1 MKCAKPRSRKK
12 NGRRRGKF
20 MADLLQKRNKLLN
33 FKENKYAAAMKDE
46 TMVVL
51 KECNSVTEAEIIK
64 SILDSAG
71 IWSMINNE
79 NMSAIYPTGVI
90 PAQIVVR
97 EEDAEKAEAL
107 LSHR

>member
-1 MKCAKPRSRKK
+1 
-12 NGRRRGKF
+12 
-20 MADLLQKRNKLLN
+20 
-33 FKENKYAAAMKDE
+33 
-46 TMVVL
+46 
-51 KECNSVTEAEIIK
+51 
-64 SILDSAG
+64 
-71 IWSMINNE
+71 MINNE

>member
-1 MKCAKPRSRKK
+1 
-12 NGRRRGKF
+12 
-20 MADLLQKRNKLLN
+20 
-33 FKENKYAAAMKDE
+33 MKDD

-51 KECNSVTEAEIIK
+51 RECNSVTEAEIIK

-79 NMSAIYPTGVI
+79 NMSAIYPTGII

-97 EEDAEKAEAL
+97 EGDAQKAEAL

>member
-1 MKCAKPRSRKK
+1 MRQTAQPKK

-20 MADLLQKRNKLLN
+20 MADLLQKRKKLLN

-71 IWSMINNE
+71 IWSTIRNE
-79 NMSAIYPTGVI
+79 YMSTIYPIGTM
-90 PAQIVVR
+90 PAQLVVR
-97 EEDAEKAEAL
+97 ESDLVSARAL
-107 LSHR
+107 LQNR

>member
-12 NGRRRGKF
+12 NGRPRGRF
-20 MADLLQKRNKLLN
+20 MADLLQKRKKLLN

>member
-1 MKCAKPRSRKK
+1 
-12 NGRRRGKF
+12 
-20 MADLLQKRNKLLN
+20 
-33 FKENKYAAAMKDE
+33 MKDE
-46 TMVVL
+46 TLVVIRA
-51 KECNSVTEAEIIK
+51 CNSVTEAEITK

>member
-1 MKCAKPRSRKK
+1 
-12 NGRRRGKF
+12 
-20 MADLLQKRNKLLN
+20 MADLLQKCGKLPN
-33 FKENKYAAAMKDE
+33 FKENKNPAAMKDD

-97 EEDAEKAEAL
+97 EEDAEKAEAML
-107 LSHR
+107 RHR

>member
-12 NGRRRGKF
+12 NGRHVGKF
-20 MADLLQKRNKLLN
+20 MADLLQKREKLPN